1 MCLAIPSKIVE
12 IEDLRA
18 RVDVYG
24 ARREIN
30 LMLLPDEVALGDYVL
45 VHAGFAIQK
54 VEKEMALKAIEI
66 MGSAVQELDEETEPS
81 GPLYRRHNQESERP

>member
-1 MCLAIPSKIVE
+1 M
-12 IEDLRA
+12 
-18 RVDVYG
+18 VDVYG
-24 ARREIN
+24 ARRDIN